1 VVGRGERVG
10 SCCCV
15 ARAWEAA
22 AWPLWVSP
30 VSYGGA
36 AAARLRD
43 RMFHV
48 KRPETTRVRR
58 CRHHRRFRPGTSNT
72 PPTRVPRETPRDD
85 KRPPLPGFGSS
96 LRRRE
101 RSVAGPTDD
110 RPSAWHVHSARS
122 HQVVHYLATR
132 RPNVPRE
139 TSPNRGAPAA
149 VRRAAERRDC
159 APLNAVPGNPTD
171 KRQRSRD

>member
-1 VVGRGERVG
+1 MLRRTGLGSGRMASLGQPCLVRRRG
-10 SCCCV
+10 
-15 ARAWEAA
+15 
-22 AWPLWVSP
+22 
-30 VSYGGA
+30 GGA
-36 AAARLRD
+36 ATRSDVPRET
-43 RMFHV
+43 
-48 KRPETTRVRR
+48 PETTSVRR

-72 PPTRVPRETPRDD
+72 PPTPVPRETPRDD